1 MDDGPRRTIRLRFVL
16 HMDRTVASPFRST
29 SRSTWAMTFLKRLR
43 VLPAVLGVAAALTAI
58 GTSLFGDVRPGQTPP
73 ADPTRPDGNR
83 LVEELAVT
91 KFSKLPTLTYQLRD
105 GEVLFAWQVKPD
117 SGSHARPPA
126 RRSRAGGHLGQPGR
140 AAAPTGPPDHHR
152 ADLDPHRG
160 RPRERLD
167 AQHSRGHP
175 AHHQGLRAR

>member
-1 MDDGPRRTIRLRFVL
+1 
-16 HMDRTVASPFRST
+16 
-29 SRSTWAMTFLKRLR
+29 AMTFLKRLR

-105 GEVLFAWQVKPD
+105 GEVLFAWQVKPEVPP
-117 SGSHARPPA
+117 PPA
-126 RRSRAGGHLGQPGR
+126 RPRDVPVLVDPSASQAGLPPQQARQIITALTSTLTADDRVSVWTLSTP
-140 AAAPTGPPDHHR
+140 AAT
-152 ADLDPHRG
+152 
-160 RPRERLD
+160 RPLTKD
-167 AQHSRGHP
+167 FVP
-175 AHHQGLRAR
+175 ANAEEVRQ